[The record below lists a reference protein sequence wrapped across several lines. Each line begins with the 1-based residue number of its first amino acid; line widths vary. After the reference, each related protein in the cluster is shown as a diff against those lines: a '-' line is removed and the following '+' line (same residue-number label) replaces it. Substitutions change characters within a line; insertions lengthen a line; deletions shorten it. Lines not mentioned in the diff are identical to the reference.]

1 MHDTEAEKVAQ
12 VTQATQ
18 QKESLL
24 MLAKSEIDWRLDAV
38 GEGMET
44 EEKTAALSE
53 WRKYRVLLN
62 RITPADAP
70 DIDWSVSTCD

>member
-1 MHDTEAEKVAQ
+1 MAQ